1 MAKPKDTGV
10 ILWLINLKNQVK
22 KVESRVSKRRKS
34 YRSQDLGLERRGDLI
49 SKLPIEKIEKAN
61 IPIERIENRSPRLQ
75 TLRFKNRSQ
84 VFN

>member
-1 MAKPKDTGV
+1 VAKPKDTGV